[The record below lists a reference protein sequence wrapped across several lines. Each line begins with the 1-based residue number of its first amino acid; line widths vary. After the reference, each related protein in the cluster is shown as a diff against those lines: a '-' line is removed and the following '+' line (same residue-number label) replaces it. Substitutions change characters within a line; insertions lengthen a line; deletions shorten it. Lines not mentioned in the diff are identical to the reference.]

1 LVTAPRAHEFES
13 EAYRATGLFPG
24 PNFPGPDHHERD
36 RERIFAFT
44 IELSSGRAIGN
55 LAEFYRSSAGG
66 RARPRLSADR
76 RISVGSTLAAFEAKI
91 RGQLPID
98 TFPTSPAAEL
108 IGSRSGFQSCG
119 NRLRRWV
126 FGHKIDPDIMSVD
139 YVLGAPFEIR
149 LTSDDQ
155 GQWRISYFQSHAM

>member
-1 LVTAPRAHEFES
+1 MSSNRRRVGRLSFFLVPIFLVLITMS
-13 EAYRATGLFPG
+13 ATGSGYLLSRSNCLPDA
-24 PNFPGPDHHERD
+24 PLAISRNFIDLVRAGELD
-36 RERIFAFT
+36 RAYQLT
-44 IELSSGRAIGN
+44 
-55 LAEFYRSSAGG
+55 
-66 RARPRLSADR
+66 DR

-91 RGQLPID
+91 RDQLPVN

-108 IGSRSGFQSCG
+108 IGGRSGFQSCG

-126 FGHKIDPDIMSVD
+126 SGRKIDPDIMSLD
-139 YVLGAPFEIR
+139 YVFGAPFEVR

>member
-1 LVTAPRAHEFES
+1 MSLNRRHIGRLTLFLVSITM
-13 EAYRATGLFPG
+13 T
-24 PNFPGPDHHERD
+24 
-36 RERIFAFT
+36 
-44 IELSSGRAIGN
+44 AIGSRYVLSRSN
-55 LAEFYRSSAGG
+55 CLPDAPLAISRNFIDLVRAGELD
-66 RARPRLSADR
+66 RAYQLTDR

-108 IGSRSGFQSCG
+108 IGSRRGFQSCG

-126 FGHKIDPDIMSVD
+126 SGRKIDPDIMSFD
-139 YVLGAPFEIR
+139 YVLGAPFEVR

>member
-1 LVTAPRAHEFES
+1 M
-13 EAYRATGLFPG
+13 GLFPG

-36 RERIFAFT
+36 REQIFAFT

-55 LAEFYRSSAGG
+55 LAEFHRSSAGG
-66 RARPRLSADR
+66 RVRPRLSADR
-76 RISVGSTLAAFEAKI
+76 SAYIGRKHACRV

-126 FGHKIDPDIMSVD
+126 SGRKIDPDIMSVD
-139 YVLGAPFEIR
+139 YVLGAPFEVR

-155 GQWRISYFQSHAM
+155 GQWWISYFQSHAM